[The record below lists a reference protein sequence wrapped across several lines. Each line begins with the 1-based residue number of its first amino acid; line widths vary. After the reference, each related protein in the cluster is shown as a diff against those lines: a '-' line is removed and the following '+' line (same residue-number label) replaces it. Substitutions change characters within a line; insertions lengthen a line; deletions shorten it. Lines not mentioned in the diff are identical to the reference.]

1 MILTYIRDIKCSANY
16 GFIRMEL
23 ENLHTVTKNKC
34 EMQIKHHIAGGTNN
48 WPYASMNSKNLD
60 VDLSLTL
67 GLRLSSCCYI

>member
-48 WPYASMNSKNLD
+48 
-60 VDLSLTL
+60 
-67 GLRLSSCCYI
+67 